1 MFCML
6 CTMVVIRGAGTAN
19 SLEARGSNRVYYMY
33 YIIRLVVSSISVEAR
48 QCGVIVIVLA

>member
-1 MFCML
+1 
-6 CTMVVIRGAGTAN
+6 MVVIRGAGTAN
-19 SLEARGSNRVYYMY
+19 SLAARGVTRVYYMY